1 MALALELQERGYISV
16 ITTSPLYREKVEAAG
31 IAFHPV
37 RPDLSPPDTETSAEI
52 IRRVSDMRGGP
63 AYLFRELLVPHLREF
78 DLKML
83 AKSKNITGAV
93 KEAARRHLDRRKT

>member
-1 MALALELQERGYISV
+1 MISQ
-16 ITTSPLYREKVEAAG
+16 R
-31 IAFHPV
+31 
-37 RPDLSPPDTETSAEI
+37 
-52 IRRVSDMRGGP
+52 
-63 AYLFRELLVPHLREF
+63 LVPHLREF